1 MGNRINDIFEVVWN
15 NLKDDMTYN
24 NAYKFEKAAG
34 LVEKANRK

>member
-15 NLKDDMTYN
+15 NLRDDMTYN
-24 NAYKFEKAAG
+24 NAFEIEKAVG